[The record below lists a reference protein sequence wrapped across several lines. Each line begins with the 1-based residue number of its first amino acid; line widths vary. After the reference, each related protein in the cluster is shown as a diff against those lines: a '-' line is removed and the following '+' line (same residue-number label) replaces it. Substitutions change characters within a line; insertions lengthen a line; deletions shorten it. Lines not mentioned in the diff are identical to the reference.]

1 MTDDTTHTTETTTE
15 TVSELTTNAT
25 IAEFNHTN
33 PHTGKAFGD
42 DFAFKR
48 GPAVAADGGERNAV
62 SRAARR
68 EASRDVRAADGREQT
83 SSDLR
88 SDGGRADAEDED
100 DEETMREV
108 DHEHPEAEAEDAN
121 RVFQR
126 GNEEPVDSG

>member
-15 TVSELTTNAT
+15 TVGESTANAT
-25 IAEFNHTN
+25 MGEFSHTN

-48 GPAVAADGGERNAV
+48 GPAVAADGGERN
-62 SRAARR
+62 
-68 EASRDVRAADGREQT
+68 
-83 SSDLR
+83 
-88 SDGGRADAEDED
+88 AEDED

-126 GNEEPVDSG
+126 GNEEHVDSE

>member
-15 TVSELTTNAT
+15 TVSESTANAT
-25 IAEFNHTN
+25 MAEFSHTN

-42 DFAFKR
+42 DFAFQR
-48 GPAVAADGGERNAV
+48 GPAVAA
-62 SRAARR
+62 
-68 EASRDVRAADGREQT
+68 
-83 SSDLR
+83 
-88 SDGGRADAEDED
+88 DGGRADAEDED
-100 DEETMREV
+100 DKGTMRDV

>member
-1 MTDDTTHTTETTTE
+1 MTDDTTHTTETATD
-15 TVSELTTNAT
+15 TVGDAAPKAT
-25 IAEFNHTN
+25 MAEFSHTN

-42 DFAFKR
+42 DFAFQR

-62 SRAARR
+62 PRAARR

-83 SSDLR
+83 SSDRR
-88 SDGGRADAEDED
+88 SDGGRADAEDDGEQ
-100 DEETMREV
+100 TMRDV

-126 GNEEPVDSG
+126 GNEEPADSV